1 MKPTMKAIARQAN
14 VSEGTVSNVI
24 NNRKGVSEETARR
37 ILKIAEDMGYLEHRN
52 EFTKSR
58 NIRYVVYKKYGN
70 DTSLAAYY
78 TDMIEEI
85 ERICR
90 SQNFDLMIRYI
101 IAGRDNLE
109 DSVRSIMSDDLA
121 GLIIQA
127 TEMEAEELRCFRMLH
142 LPTVVVDHYL
152 PDELYDFVQIDFRR
166 GAYLA
171 TKYLIQKGHTEIG
184 ILNRTV
190 DIRSKRLRQEGFSA
204 ALQEYGLEEKAEYKY
219 EMDSS
224 LDGSYRDM
232 CHMLQNDRR
241 PMPTAFVAYN
251 DAMAFG
257 AMRALNEN
265 GFAVPDRVSIIG
277 FDDMPFCEIS
287 HPRLTTMKSYNREIG
302 KIAAQ
307 RLLTR
312 IRHPDVPR
320 VKIDVDM
327 DLIERESVA
336 EPASR
341 KEK

>member
-1 MKPTMKAIARQAN
+1 MKPTMKAIAQRAN

-24 NNRKGVSEETARR
+24 NNRKGVSEKTARR
-37 ILKIAEDMGYLEHRN
+37 ILEIAENMGYLEHRSESN
-52 EFTKSR
+52 KSR
-58 NIRYVVYKKYGN
+58 SIRYIVYKKYGS
-70 DTSLAAYY
+70 DTSQTAFY

-90 SQNFDLMIRYI
+90 SQHFDLMIRYV

-109 DSVRSIMSDDLA
+109 ESVRSIMSDDLA

-127 TEMEAEELRCFRMLH
+127 TEMEAEELRCFHLLH

-152 PDELYDFVQIDFRR
+152 PDELYDFVQIDFKR

-190 DIRSKRLRQEGFSA
+190 DIRSGRLRQEGFSA
-204 ALQEYGLEEKAEYKY
+204 ALREGGIQENPAYHYGL
-219 EMDSS
+219 DST

-232 CHMLQNDRR
+232 CSLLREGR
-241 PMPTAFVAYN
+241 PMPTAFLAYN

-257 AMRALNEN
+257 AMRALNES
-265 GFAVPDRVSIIG
+265 GYSVPDRVSIIG

-302 KIAAQ
+302 KIAAM

-336 EPASR
+336 KPTVR
-341 KEK
+341 KQP